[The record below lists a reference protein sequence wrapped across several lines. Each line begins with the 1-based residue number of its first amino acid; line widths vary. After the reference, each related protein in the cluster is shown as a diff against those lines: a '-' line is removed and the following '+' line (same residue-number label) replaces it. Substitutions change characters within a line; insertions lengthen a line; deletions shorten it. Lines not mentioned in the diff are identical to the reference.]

1 MSHGEGDVAELPAS
15 PGARLRRAREAR
27 GMTPQQAAEQ
37 LTLDISVVTALEAN
51 DFVALGAPVFAKG
64 HLRRYAALLELPGDD
79 LLGGYERSN
88 AQPGQPTLI
97 PRSRTTMIPVR
108 SRPKWPWVLG
118 GMLAFMVA
126 AAVAAYLS
134 ANGLHL
140 PGDSDGAS
148 SESAPAATL
157 GQLSG
162 DGANSTSTA
171 TSPAATNPAPGAGA
185 TAGSSASGPS
195 ATTLPAGQVR
205 LQLRFTADSWVEVY
219 DATGKSVLYDLGRG
233 GSERVVLAAAPLSV
247 TIGNVRA
254 ASVSING
261 RPVVLPTPP
270 AGQTVARFSIG
281 ANGAVR

>member
-1 MSHGEGDVAELPAS
+1 MSHGEADVAELPAS
-15 PGARLRRAREAR
+15 PGARLKRAREAR
-27 GMTPQQAAEQ
+27 GLTPQQAAEQ

-97 PRSRTTMIPVR
+97 PRSR